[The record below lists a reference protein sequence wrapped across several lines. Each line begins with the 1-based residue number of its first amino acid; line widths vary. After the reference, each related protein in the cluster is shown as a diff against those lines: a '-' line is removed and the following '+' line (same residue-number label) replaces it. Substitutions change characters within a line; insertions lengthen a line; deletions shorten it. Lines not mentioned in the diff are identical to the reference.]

1 MSQPANQVFD
11 KVLVVDDSE
20 TMRQVV
26 RSMLEPEGYT
36 LTEATDGV
44 EGLDALRAATGR
56 LVVLLDYRMPN
67 MDGWQLLK
75 HVEADGQ
82 ALATHEFIVI
92 TADISTFPLAY
103 IDMLR
108 HISIRI
114 LAKPFTKE
122 VLTGAVAQ
130 AVERLNTPPEQPMP
144 LDADA

>member
-1 MSQPANQVFD
+1 MSQPTNQVYD

-26 RSMLEPEGYT
+26 RSMLEPEGYS

-67 MDGWQLLK
+67 MDGWELLK

-82 ALATHEFIVI
+82 ALAAHEFIVI
-92 TADISTFPLAY
+92 TADISTFPSAY

-122 VLTGAVAQ
+122 VLAGAVAQ
-130 AVERLNTPPEQPMP
+130 AVERLSAPSEQPVP
-144 LDADA
+144 LDAEA

>member
-1 MSQPANQVFD
+1 MSQTINQVHD
-11 KVLVVDDSE
+11 KILVVDDSD

-26 RSMLEPEGYT
+26 RSMLEPQGYT
-36 LTEATDGV
+36 LTEAADGV
-44 EGLDALRAATGR
+44 EGLEALRAATAP

-67 MDGWQLLK
+67 MDGWELLK

-92 TADISTFPLAY
+92 TADISTFPSAY

-108 HISIRI
+108 TISIRI

-122 VLTGAVAQ
+122 VLSDAVAQ
-130 AVERLNTPPEQPMP
+130 AIERLSTPPEQPIP

>member
-1 MSQPANQVFD
+1 MSQTINQLHD
-11 KVLVVDDSE
+11 KILVVDDSD

-26 RSMLEPEGYT
+26 RSMLEPQGYT
-36 LTEATDGV
+36 LTEAADGV
-44 EGLDALRAATGR
+44 EGLEALRAATEP

-67 MDGWQLLK
+67 MDGWELLK

-82 ALATHEFIVI
+82 ALATHEFLVI
-92 TADISTFPLAY
+92 TADISTFPSAY

-108 HISIRI
+108 TISIRI

-122 VLTGAVAQ
+122 VLSDAVAQ
-130 AVERLNTPPEQPMP
+130 AIERLSTSPEQPIP